1 MDHVLG
7 TITMVLAITM
17 VVVGVP
23 AQVRKNH
30 KERRCGMPLML
41 SILVF
46 SVYVSRTLYALSI
59 EAFYIVIPDVIGA
72 VLSAVMLYQH
82 HQFRESK
89 A

>member
-1 MDHVLG
+1 MDHLLG

-59 EAFYIVIPDVIGA
+59 GAYYIVVPDLIGV
-72 VLSAVMLYQH
+72 VLSAIMLVQH
-82 HQFRESK
+82 HQFRK
-89 A
+89 Q